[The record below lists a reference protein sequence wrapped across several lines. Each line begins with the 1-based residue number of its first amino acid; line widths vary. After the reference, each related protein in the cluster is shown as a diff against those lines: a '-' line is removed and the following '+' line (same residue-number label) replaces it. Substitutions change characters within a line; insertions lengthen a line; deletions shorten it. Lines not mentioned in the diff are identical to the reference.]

1 MFNFIKKTFSSLN
14 KTRKNIVNTFSK
26 FHGKKYLSDL
36 ELDELESVLFQA
48 DLSYEIIE
56 QILLDFKD
64 KALSDNQSWE
74 DRFITFFKDRIKNS
88 DSNNNV
94 EEKILLIVGVNGA
107 GKTTTSAKLSN
118 YFKNKGDKVL
128 LVGADTYRAAAIEQL
143 KVWAEKLGVKFIS
156 NPSTKDP
163 ASIVYDGINSG
174 LKDNFN
180 RIIIDTA
187 GRLHNSVNLMQELQ
201 KIYKI
206 SKKFNQDIRVFLT
219 IDSNVGQNGINQVLE
234 FNKFIPI
241 DSLILTK
248 MDGTAKGGIALSLI
262 DQLNIPINFIGVG
275 EGANDLVPFDL
286 DTYLNSLISK
296 EFSDE

>member
-26 FHGKKYLSDL
+26 FHGKKYLSES

-48 DLSYEIIE
+48 DLNYDIID
-56 QILLDFKD
+56 QVLLEFKNKTLSSD
-64 KALSDNQSWE
+64 ESWESSFISFLKNKIKISDSDNE
-74 DRFITFFKDRIKNS
+74 IKER
-88 DSNNNV
+88 V
-94 EEKILLIVGVNGA
+94 LLIIGVNGT

-118 YFKNKGDKVL
+118 YYKNNGDKVIL
-128 LVGADTYRAAAIEQL
+128 IGADTYRAAAVDQL
-143 KVWAEKLGVKFIS
+143 KIWSEKLGVKFLS

-174 LKDNFN
+174 LKDDAN

-201 KIYKI
+201 KIHKI
-206 SKKFNQDIRVFLT
+206 SKKFNENIRVLLT
-219 IDSNVGQNGINQVLE
+219 IDSNVGQNGINQALE

-275 EGANDLVPFDL
+275 EGIDDLVPFNL
-286 DTYLNSLISK
+286 DTYLNGLISK
-296 EFSDE
+296 ESNDE